1 MKSCIFEVRHE
12 DTIYNKVDMS
22 DKELDD
28 FFDIMTQGM
37 FEKVRNFFDTM
48 PKLRHVI
55 KIKNPKTKV
64 KSEVVLEGLS
74 DFLG

>member
-1 MKSCIFEVRHE
+1 
-12 DTIYNKVDMS
+12 
-22 DKELDD
+22 
-28 FFDIMTQGM
+28 MTQGM
-37 FEKVRNFFDTM
+37 FAKIKEFFDTM

-55 KIKNPKTKV
+55 EIKNPKTKR